1 MQNQHGDRSVR
12 RFSPRRFCI
21 AHIDRLPLNGDLV
34 PKRWG
39 SAVLIILCLYVVAM
53 WAVFSRFKLVRWGWL
68 SGTVSILIGG
78 FILATFLALFNY
90 LTPSGRV
97 TVTGR
102 VVEVTPN
109 VTGQIVA
116 IPVKPNVPVKQN
128 DVLFQIDP
136 APFQYKVTQLQASLA
151 AAKQNAEILKS
162 NYEQATANVAGLTAQ
177 VAYNKKRLADIET
190 LAADEANTQFQAQ
203 DKQVQ
208 YETVSAQLVAA
219 KAAQQGARLALDSEI
234 GGVNTTVAQLQAQLD
249 NANWELSQTDVR
261 APADGYVTVVALTVG
276 DRALQARSAMSFI
289 VEKEITLVGMFS
301 QNGFQTIKEGAAV
314 DIVFDNVP
322 GRIYHAKIIGIPKGI
337 GQGQIAVSGMLARTT
352 ALGGAS
358 AFPAVISIPDEM
370 SRDSLRLGMS
380 GSATAFAANAGVIGL
395 LASILVWVSSYTAY
409 L

>member
-1 MQNQHGDRSVR
+1 V
-12 RFSPRRFCI
+12 I
-21 AHIDRLPLNGDLV
+21 
-34 PKRWG
+34 
-39 SAVLIILCLYVVAM
+39 IILCLYIIAL
-53 WAVFSRFKLVRWGWL
+53 WAVFSKFKLARWGWL
-68 SGTVSILIGG
+68 SGTISVFTGV
-78 FILATFLALFNY
+78 FILAIFLALFNY

-116 IPVKPNVPVKQN
+116 IPVKPNVPVKVN

-151 AAKQNAEILKS
+151 AAKQQVEILKS
-162 NYEQATANVAGLTAQ
+162 NYEQATANVTGLTAQ
-177 VAYNKKRLADIET
+177 VAYNKKRLADIQT
-190 LAADEANTQFQAQ
+190 LASDQANTEFQAQ
-203 DKQVQ
+203 DKQNQ
-208 YETVSAQLVAA
+208 YETVLAQLNAA
-219 KAAQQGARLALDSEI
+219 KAAQQSAKLSMDSEI
-234 GGVNTTVAQLQAQLD
+234 GGVNTTVAQTQAQLE
-249 NANWELSQTDVR
+249 NAGWELSQTTVR
-261 APADGYVTVVALTVG
+261 APADGYVTVVALSVG

-289 VEKEITLVGMFS
+289 VENDITLVGIFS

-322 GRIYHAKIIGIPKGI
+322 GHIYHGKITDIPKGI
-337 GQGQIAVSGMLARTT
+337 GQGQIAVSGTLARTNS
-352 ALGGAS
+352 LGGATV
-358 AFPAVISIPDEM
+358 FPAVISIPDGI

-380 GSATAFAANAGVIGL
+380 GSVTAFAGNAGVIGV

>member
-1 MQNQHGDRSVR
+1 MV
-12 RFSPRRFCI
+12 
-21 AHIDRLPLNGDLV
+21 
-34 PKRWG
+34 
-39 SAVLIILCLYVVAM
+39 IILCLYVVAM

-68 SGTVSILIGG
+68 SGTISLLIGG

-116 IPVKPNVPVKQN
+116 IPVKPNVPVKLN
-128 DVLFQIDP
+128 DVLFQIEL

-177 VAYNKKRLADIET
+177 AAYNKKRLADIET

-219 KAAQQGARLALDSEI
+219 KAAQQSARLALDSEI

-249 NANWELSQTDVR
+249 NAVWELSQTDVR

-276 DRALQARSAMSFI
+276 DRALQARSAMSLI

-301 QNGFQTIKEGAAV
+301 QNGFQTIKEGVAV

-337 GQGQIAVSGMLARTT
+337 GQGQIAASGTLARTT
-352 ALGGAS
+352 AIGGATV
-358 AFPAVISIPDEM
+358 FPAVISIPNEM